1 MTPSHPNAA
10 TTLSLSK
17 IMLGYNPRRY
27 FDRKKHEDLVASF
40 RLRGMLQPMLLRP
53 AADVDDTY
61 VVVAGGRRYRAA
73 LEAFGPEGEVPVVIR
88 EMTDQEAL
96 EAAIALVI
104 LVFVVWWTMFSGRR
118 QDELSAESPP
128 ADAERGGN
136 RKLKG

>member
-96 EAAIALVI
+96 EAAI
-104 LVFVVWWTMFSGRR
+104 
-118 QDELSAESPP
+118 DENDNRD
-128 ADAERGGN
+128 DASETE
-136 RKLKG
+136 